1 MFRFAFLVSFAMLL
15 WIVFLTLSSIVMER
29 WCEDPI
35 GNNYELYIYITLSI
49 FSNIFIFFRAYS
61 LVISGAK
68 QGEKVHKSMLKS
80 LLYASLSN
88 FYNRVPVGRII
99 NRLTKDLRELDEAIG
114 FAIGNVL
121 VNFFSLLSTLTI
133 CIYGSTPFI
142 LIPIAFVIFLSNL
155 VRNFYMKTQR
165 EVARLEKS
173 TNSPIVSGY
182 MSAISGLSV
191 IRAYKK

>member
-1 MFRFAFLVSFAMLL
+1 M
-15 WIVFLTLSSIVMER
+15 I
-29 WCEDPI
+29 
-35 GNNYELYIYITLSI
+35 
-49 FSNIFIFFRAYS
+49 
-61 LVISGAK
+61 
-68 QGEKVHKSMLKS
+68 KS

-114 FAIGNVL
+114 FAIGNML
-121 VNFFSLLSTLTI
+121 VTFFSLLSTLTI

-142 LIPIAFVIFLSNL
+142 LIPIAIVVFISNMI
-155 VRNFYMKTQR
+155 RNFYMKTQR
-165 EVARLEKS
+165 EVSRLEKS